1 MNIIQPED
9 VARLRLANR
18 QIRRWY
24 QAGGWKYFNLS
35 LALMNG
41 NNYAVQIKL

>member
-9 VARLRLANR
+9 VARLRLADC
-18 QIRRWY
+18 QIRRVY
-24 QAGGWKYFNLS
+24 RGGRQKYFNLS
-35 LALMNG
+35 LAPVNG